1 MMTSSVKLVMQESD
15 SNQTMASEPRSVSV
29 RWPEVLTALL
39 LMGIAAMVITDSL
52 RVGAGWAEDGP
63 RAGYFPF
70 YIGLIL
76 MAASSW
82 ILISQLRKWNG
93 ANAEFADR
101 EQLGRV
107 VSIFIPMVV
116 FVAGIAVLGIY
127 VSSALLIAYFMV
139 RYGKNKPW
147 LTALVSLGVPLLL
160 FAVFERW
167 FLVLLPK
174 GPLEQLLGF

>member
-1 MMTSSVKLVMQESD
+1 MMTSPAKLVMQDSD
-15 SNQTMASEPRSVSV
+15 SDQSLAVDPRSVSV
-29 RWPEVLTALL
+29 RWPEVVVALL

-76 MAASSW
+76 MASSAW
-82 ILISQLRKWNG
+82 ILVSQLRKWHG

-107 VSIFIPMVV
+107 ISIFIPMVV
-116 FVAGIAVLGIY
+116 FVIGIAVLGIY
-127 VSSALLIAYFMV
+127 VASALLIAYFMV
-139 RYGKNKPW
+139 RYGGNKPW

>member
-1 MMTSSVKLVMQESD
+1 MMTSPVKLVMQESD

-29 RWPEVLTALL
+29 RWPEVLTALM
-39 LMGIAAMVITDSL
+39 LMGIAAMVIIDSL

-76 MAASSW
+76 MAASTW
-82 ILISQLRKWNG
+82 ILISQLLKWNVS
-93 ANAEFADR
+93 NAEFADR
-101 EQLGRV
+101 EQL
-107 VSIFIPMVV
+107 
-116 FVAGIAVLGIY
+116 GIAVLGIY

-174 GPLEQLLGF
+174 GPLEQLLGL

>member
-1 MMTSSVKLVMQESD
+1 MQD
-15 SNQTMASEPRSVSV
+15 SNSDQPLALEPRSVSV
-29 RWPEVLTALL
+29 RWPEVIAASL
-39 LMGIAAMVITDSL
+39 LMGIAALVITDSL

-76 MAASSW
+76 LASSTW
-82 ILISQLRKWNG
+82 ILISQLLKWNG
-93 ANAEFADR
+93 SNAEFADR

-116 FVAGIAVLGIY
+116 FVIGIAVLGIY
-127 VSSALLIAYFMV
+127 VASALLIAYFMI
-139 RYGKNKPW
+139 RYGRNKPW
-147 LTALVSLGVPLLL
+147 LIALVSIGVPLLL

-167 FLVLLPK
+167 FLVPLPK
-174 GPLEQLLGF
+174 GPLEQLLGL

>member
-1 MMTSSVKLVMQESD
+1 MTSPANRVMQD
-15 SNQTMASEPRSVSV
+15 SNPDQSPASGPTSVSV
-29 RWPEVLTALL
+29 RWPEVLAALL

-76 MAASSW
+76 MASSTW
-82 ILISQLRKWNG
+82 ILISQLRKWYG
-93 ANAEFADR
+93 TNAEFADR

-107 VSIFIPMVV
+107 VSIFIPMLV
-116 FVAGIAVLGIY
+116 FVAGISLVGIY
-127 VSSALLIAYFMV
+127 VASGALIAYFMV
-139 RYGKNKPW
+139 RYGRNKPW
-147 LTALVSLGVPLLL
+147 LIALVSIGVPLLL

-167 FLVLLPK
+167 FLVPLPK